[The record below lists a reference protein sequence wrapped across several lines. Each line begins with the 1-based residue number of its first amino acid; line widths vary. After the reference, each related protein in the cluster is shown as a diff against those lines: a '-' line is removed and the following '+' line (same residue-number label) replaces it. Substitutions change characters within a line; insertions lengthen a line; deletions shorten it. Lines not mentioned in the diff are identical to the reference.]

1 LTCCAVVKEHNA
13 ALGEKDIVCL
23 GHLKRVFTLLDRLR
37 EVGCERDRAGNRR
50 LHFDDYVKL
59 VLLYVWNP
67 AIQSMHDLQQAV
79 GLPRIAKALGVKRF
93 SAGSFSES
101 VRLFDPEQI
110 KPILAELAAQ
120 LVPDAKDPRL
130 GQLKHAL
137 TLVDGTVLTALTRL
151 AKAAVGV
158 DARYNTVR
166 DGRAVY
172 GWRLHTQL
180 DLQSFFP
187 HRIDRTGARNAG
199 DTREN
204 NVLRRTLQE
213 GRCYVSDG
221 GYADRTLFDEIHA
234 IGSSYVTRVREDSV
248 FEVTQERLLSDQA
261 LKAGVVRD
269 ALVKLGTETAEP
281 MNHTVRIVAVQ
292 VEPHPRQ
299 TRRTHNQA
307 RKGTRYSDLL
317 VIATDLLDLDAELVA
332 LIYRYRYTVEL
343 FFGILKQLLG
353 MRHLI
358 SQRQQGI
365 DIQVYCALI
374 VCLLIQLIS
383 GKKPNKAMRNIVGWY
398 LVGLATPDDL
408 ITFINRPDNTGVK
421 LRAKQAL
428 WKKLGC

>member
-1 LTCCAVVKEHNA
+1 MKEHKA

-23 GHLKRVFTLLDRLR
+23 GHLKRVFTLLDSLR
-37 EVGCERDRAGNRR
+37 EIGCERDRAGNRQ

-101 VRLFDPEQI
+101 VRLFDPDQL
-110 KPILAELAAQ
+110 KPIIAELAAQ

-130 GQLKHAL
+130 GQFKHAL

-269 ALVKLGTETAEP
+269 ARVKLGTETAEP

-307 RKGTRYSDLL
+307 QKGTRYSDLL

-343 FFGILKQLLG
+343 FFRILKQLLG

-408 ITFINRPDNTGVK
+408 MTFINRPDNTGVK
-421 LRAKQAL
+421 LRAKEAL